1 MNEQNR
7 FVLAN
12 STGAVDKI
20 ATAKLLLPPPMRSC
34 FHRHLYICLLAELR
48 KNYSTDL

>member
-7 FVLAN
+7 FVLVNCTRTVA
-12 STGAVDKI
+12 KI
-20 ATAKLLLPPPMRSC
+20 ATAKLLLPPPRRSC